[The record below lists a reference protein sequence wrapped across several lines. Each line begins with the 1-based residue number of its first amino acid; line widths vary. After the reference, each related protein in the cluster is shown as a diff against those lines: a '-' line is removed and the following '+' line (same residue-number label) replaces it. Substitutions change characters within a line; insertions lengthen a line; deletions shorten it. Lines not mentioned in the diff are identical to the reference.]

1 MLRKRISEVPL
12 NWNLDYE
19 IKLEN
24 SNGIYAGSIFVDVEY
39 YENEEI
45 VGSVGVPNFDMR
57 PLNNPVSSIV
67 EPVQP
72 PQSMV
77 NIPKIKTSKR
87 NFYSCMD
94 D

>member
-1 MLRKRISEVPL
+1 
-12 NWNLDYE
+12 
-19 IKLEN
+19 
-24 SNGIYAGSIFVDVEY
+24 
-39 YENEEI
+39 

-72 PQSMV
+72 PSMV